1 MVPPSPAPGLRPACP
16 PRSLRDVED
25 DEKASRSG
33 CSPLGAAPIGLIVAS
48 PLGGNAGIV
57 SVNSLNQLCEAARQ
71 SNPQTPS
78 GRWADVD
85 ADEIGVISSGL
96 DGTNYG
102 GETCAAG
109 SITQGLREA
118 RPSVA
123 RIYDAASGRTCRSTE
138 REGISSA
145 SESPTSTAAL
155 PSAGRGS
162 LTTGATILSGAAAIH
177 PIRQQLRRRELRMSP
192 HANSAT

>member
-1 MVPPSPAPGLRPACP
+1 MSRVARGVVTLFYHQTMVPPSPAPGLRPACP

-85 ADEIGVISSGL
+85 ADKIGVISSGL
-96 DGTNYG
+96 DGTIYG
-102 GETCAAG
+102 G
-109 SITQGLREA
+109 SLL
-118 RPSVA
+118 S
-123 RIYDAASGRTCRSTE
+123 YSTYLYPP
-138 REGISSA
+138 GCA
-145 SESPTSTAAL
+145 SE
-155 PSAGRGS
+155 
-162 LTTGATILSGAAAIH
+162 
-177 PIRQQLRRRELRMSP
+177 
-192 HANSAT
+192 N